1 LNETNQLNQI
11 NQINKTN
18 QMNQTEWISSIYLW
32 AELPRLG
39 QELVRYRQEQ
49 LERLRARL
57 AGPLVLMQ
65 QQIPLAW
72 EQRAALE
79 EQVSP
84 A

>member
-1 LNETNQLNQI
+1 MNETNQLNQI

-65 QQIPLAW
+65 QIRLVW
-72 EQRAALE
+72 EQRAAWE
-79 EQVSP
+79 ERVSP